1 MVQLTNFFND
11 QQAQVSPSHSR
22 IVDALIARQQ
32 PVATTPI
39 QGIANLANTT
49 LLAVRAKRQEEE
61 AAARRTG
68 IQQTIVEAIAA
79 GQPSSREVANPVVS
93 ALSKHP
99 GGPPPL
105 LSRTVTETVPG
116 SVEDVLA
123 VLGSNPD
130 TAGFALQM
138 QLENLLAEPKER
150 RTFLDRNGVRRYE
163 DNGEEL
169 FSGVTKPRTED
180 LTDEEKTAAGIPL
193 DVFAQRKPG
202 GDVTTPFKPDRSGGP
217 SLGQT
222 ANNTE
227 IDAARRQLRAIAAT
241 LEPGV
246 SLRDEIIRLGSK
258 KSDTGMPNSDYD
270 PTIMKAWNTATQRKV
285 GADTDFEGFLALAG
299 AAAPEPPI
307 VEEPAAPEGPGLI
320 DRALDFIGLGDDADA
335 DAIAAAA
342 APAIDRRT
350 PAIAPAVEPGEQ
362 PAVSGDPLS
371 HFSFGDA
378 DADVAV
384 APPDTSEL
392 RVPGGVGDV
401 PLAAGGLL
409 EHFPIIL
416 VHILS

>member
-138 QLENLLAEPKER
+138 QLGNLSSEEQE
-150 RTFLDRNGVRRYE
+150 TFTRKTGRELGF
-163 DNGEEL
+163 DNDDI
-169 FSGVTKPRTED
+169 FQVSD
-180 LTDEEKTAAGIPL
+180 LTGETRKIADAPDSPAATFELVTGADLGVEGGGLFQRASNGKLTTLVAPNKGNAVKTLTVDEKKAAGFPVDAVVQQL
-193 DVFAQRKPG
+193 
-202 GDVTTPFKPDRSGGP
+202 
-217 SLGQT
+217 
-222 ANNTE
+222 NN
-227 IDAARRQLRAIAAT
+227 DKY
-241 LEPGV
+241 
-246 SLRDEIIRLGSK
+246 S
-258 KSDTGMPNSDYD
+258 
-270 PTIMKAWNTATQRKV
+270 
-285 GADTDFEGFLALAG
+285 
-299 AAAPEPPI
+299 
-307 VEEPAAPEGPGLI
+307 
-320 DRALDFIGLGDDADA
+320 
-335 DAIAAAA
+335 
-342 APAIDRRT
+342 
-350 PAIAPAVEPGEQ
+350 
-362 PAVSGDPLS
+362 
-371 HFSFGDA
+371 
-378 DADVAV
+378 VAYK
-384 APPDTSEL
+384 
-392 RVPGGVGDV
+392 VPGGSTQSPIEVSRDQ
-401 PLAAGGLL
+401 LAITDTIVREQLSDLVAGVADFGKPVIDPVKRAAVAARVLELVVEGNKSVAEITAAIRGGAGGLTL
-409 EHFPIIL
+409 ANGQVIPEGSTFQQGDTVFIVENGQAVPFN
-416 VHILS
+416 